1 MAKFMSVMRNLG
13 PGMVIT
19 AAFIGPGTVTVCLI
33 AGNHYGFQLL
43 WVMLFACIATI
54 ILQEM
59 AARLGLITGGGL
71 TEAIHK
77 NIQSPIIKRISMFL
91 IATGILLGNTA
102 YEAGNISGT
111 LIGMRFVL
119 GSSWPDLLG
128 NTLIYCIIASF
139 LYKGTFASIE
149 KLFVLLVGIMSM
161 AFCIAAFLVSP
172 DISLMMKGFFTL
184 TFPQGSL
191 LTLIGLIGTTVVP
204 YNLFLHPAIVA
215 AKWKD
220 AENLTM
226 VRWDTVIA
234 IAAGGLISVFIII
247 TGAGAHANKITQ
259 ITDLSRSFETIYGT
273 AGRYL
278 MGIGIFAAG
287 FTSAVTAPLAASVV
301 AQGIFK
307 WDREK
312 DLGKIRMVWL
322 TVLTAGFIFASLGYK
337 PVEVI
342 RIAQFANGLLLPVI
356 AFFLLW
362 VVNNRSVMG
371 AYKNNALLNTGGII
385 VLAVTL
391 ILGIKGIISLF

>member
-1 MAKFMSVMRNLG
+1 
-13 PGMVIT
+13 
-19 AAFIGPGTVTVCLI
+19 
-33 AGNHYGFQLL
+33 
-43 WVMLFACIATI
+43 
-54 ILQEM
+54 
-59 AARLGLITGGGL
+59 
-71 TEAIHK
+71 
-77 NIQSPIIKRISMFL
+77 
-91 IATGILLGNTA
+91 
-102 YEAGNISGT
+102 
-111 LIGMRFVL
+111 
-119 GSSWPDLLG
+119 
-128 NTLIYCIIASF
+128 
-139 LYKGTFASIE
+139 
-149 KLFVLLVGIMSM
+149 VLLVGIMSV
-161 AFCIAAFLVSP
+161 AFCIAGFLLAPDVSQ
-172 DISLMMKGFFTL
+172 ILEGFFTL
-184 TFPQGSL
+184 QLPEGSL

-220 AENLTM
+220 PENLTM
-226 VRWDTVIA
+226 VRWDTAIA

-247 TGAGAHANKITQ
+247 TGAGTNADKITQ
-259 ITDLSRSFETIYGT
+259 ISDLSGSFETIYGT

-287 FTSAVTAPLAASVV
+287 FTSAVTAPLAASIV

-312 DLGKIRMVWL
+312 DLGKIRMVWI
-322 TVLTAGFIFASLGYK
+322 TVLTAGFLFASLGYK

-391 ILGIKGIISLF
+391 ILGVKGIITLI